1 MFSLREVV
9 VMHNFAWILHDWACR
24 FFLMSVVASM
34 LSWASFRSNRRISE
48 DIADLEFAQ
57 HSILGLVRYI
67 IAGFF
72 GFVML
77 VTAFI
82 SGVAA
87 AGMLAYGIV
96 SNIH

>member
-1 MFSLREVV
+1 MQSFV
-9 VMHNFAWILHDWACR
+9 WILHDWACR

-34 LSWASFRSNRRISE
+34 LSWASFRSNRRISD
-48 DIADLEFAQ
+48 DIADLEFAR
-57 HSILGLVRYI
+57 HSIFGILRYI
-67 IAGFF
+67 LAGFL

-77 VTAFI
+77 IVAFI

-87 AGMLAYGIV
+87 AAILAYGIA